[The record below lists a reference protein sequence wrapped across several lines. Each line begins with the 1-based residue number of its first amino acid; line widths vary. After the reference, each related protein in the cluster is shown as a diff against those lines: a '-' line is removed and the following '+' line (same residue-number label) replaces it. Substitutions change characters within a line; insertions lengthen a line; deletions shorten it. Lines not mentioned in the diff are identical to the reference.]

1 MVALAIYDMDR
12 TVTRTGTYTPF
23 LLHAARRLAPW
34 RLALAPVVP
43 LAMAAYAARAIDGL
57 PAGWSGKPMKA
68 STRTPGNAARA
79 IDRRRLKEICQ
90 RLLLGGAVPRSR
102 LAPATESFAA
112 RTLATNIQPGALR
125 QIAADRAAGRRLVL
139 ATASYRFYVEP
150 IARALGFDD
159 VIATGSVAG
168 LDDIIHA
175 RIDGENNYG
184 PAKLR
189 LVQAWMAG
197 AGLARADAAI
207 RFYSDHVSDA
217 PVLEW
222 ADEPFAVNPSPALRR
237 LARRRGWQVM
247 DLGV

>member
-1 MVALAIYDMDR
+1 MTQALAIYDMDR

-23 LLHAARRLAPW
+23 LLHAAKALSPW
-34 RLALAPVVP
+34 RLALAPLVP
-43 LAMAAYAARAIDGL
+43 FVMAAYATKL
-57 PAGWSGKPMKA
+57 
-68 STRTPGNAARA
+68 
-79 IDRRRLKEICQ
+79 IDRRRLKEINQ
-90 RLLLGGAVPRSR
+90 RLLIGGRIPRAK
-102 LAPATESFAA
+102 LAPVTEDFAD
-112 RTLATNIQPGALR
+112 LILKTNIHPGALR
-125 QIAADRAAGRRLVL
+125 QIAEDKAAGRRLVL

-150 IARALGFDD
+150 IAWRLGFDD

-189 LVQAWMAG
+189 LIEAWLKAHEID
-197 AGLARADAAI
+197 RADTHI

-222 ADEPFAVNPSPALRR
+222 ADEPFAVNPSSGLKR
-237 LARRRGWQVM
+237 LAGLRGWRVV
-247 DLGV
+247 DWGF

>member
-1 MVALAIYDMDR
+1 VKRFHLKQSGSTRRHMTDVAAPRTVTSDLAIYDMDR

-23 LLHAARRLAPW
+23 LLHAAKRLSPW
-34 RLALAPVVP
+34 RLALSPLVP
-43 LAMAAYAARAIDGL
+43 FVMAAYA
-57 PAGWSGKPMKA
+57 
-68 STRTPGNAARA
+68 TRL
-79 IDRRRLKEICQ
+79 IDRRRLKEINQ
-90 RLLLGGAVPRSR
+90 RLLLGGRVPRSR
-102 LAPATESFAA
+102 LAPVTESFADFI
-112 RTLATNIQPGALR
+112 LATNIHPGALR
-125 QIAADRAAGRRLVL
+125 QIAEDKAAGRRLVL

-150 IARALGFDD
+150 IARRLGFDD

-189 LVQAWMAG
+189 LIQAW
-197 AGLARADAAI
+197 LRVQKIDRTDARI

-222 ADEPFAVNPSPALRR
+222 ADEPFAVNPSGGLRR
-237 LARRRGWQVM
+237 LAARRGWQIV
-247 DLGV
+247 DWGL